1 MELPGLLCERLE
13 AVQLECC
20 MAGQGCWVASVED
33 RGPHELLPRR
43 LEIVQDHDVEAPG
56 LPSPCS
62 DLRSNRMLIE
72 AEITQLDSGGTPRC
86 CVVSWHKSDE
96 ASEIAYM
103 HELCGCA
110 PHRAATRE
118 ICG

>member
-1 MELPGLLCERLE
+1 MLHAVRWRRQLPGLLCERLE

-43 LEIVQDHDVEAPG
+43 LEIVQDHNVEAPG
-56 LPSPCS
+56 LPSPCG

-72 AEITQLDSGGTPRC
+72 AEITQLDSGRHTLLPFC
-86 CVVSWHKSDE
+86 
-96 ASEIAYM
+96 
-103 HELCGCA
+103 ELAQIG
-110 PHRAATRE
+110 
-118 ICG
+118 